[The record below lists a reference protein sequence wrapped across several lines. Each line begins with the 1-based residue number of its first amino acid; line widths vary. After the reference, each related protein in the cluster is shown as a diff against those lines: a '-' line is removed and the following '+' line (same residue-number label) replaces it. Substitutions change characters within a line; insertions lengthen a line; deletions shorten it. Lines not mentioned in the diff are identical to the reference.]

1 MATRSRHSATGRGG
15 SATVVMSQRVCPG
28 REDDYVAW
36 QEKVDVA
43 ARRFPGF
50 NGTEVVPPVAGAQ
63 DEWVVV
69 FRFDT
74 AEHLRVWSDSPE
86 RDALLAEGKP
96 LFAGPATQQVLA
108 GENAP
113 KPVTAVVS
121 HRVRPDQEAEF
132 LEFQDRLEE
141 AERAIPGYQG
151 SEVFRPVPGVQEDWT
166 ALFRFDSK
174 EHLDAWMRSE
184 ERRRLLED
192 ARCFENYEVRTVG
205 NAFGSWFPLSEG
217 SQAPPAPSWK
227 QAMTVLL
234 ALYPTVMILAFTLG
248 AWLNDAHVPPWLA
261 MFVSN
266 VASVAALTWLLMPA
280 LARALG
286 FWLQPTRRSPR
297 REALGVAVVAAVY
310 AVSLL
315 VFALVQ

>member
-1 MATRSRHSATGRGG
+1 MATRSGHAASEADG
-15 SATVVMSQRVCPG
+15 SATVVVSQRVRPG
-28 REDDYVAW
+28 REDDYAAW
-36 QEKVDVA
+36 QEKMDEA

-50 NGTEVVPPVAGAQ
+50 KGTEAVPPVAGVQ

-74 AEHLRVWSDSPE
+74 TPHLLAWSDSPE
-86 RDALLAEGKP
+86 RAGLLAEGKP
-96 LFAGPATQQVLA
+96 LFAGPTAQQVLA
-108 GENAP
+108 GEHVA
-113 KPVTAVVS
+113 KPVTAVIS
-121 HRVRPDQEAEF
+121 HRVSPDKEAEF
-132 LEFQDRLEE
+132 LEYQNRLEE
-141 AERAIPGYQG
+141 AERAFPGYQG

-184 ERRRLLED
+184 ERRRLLGD
-192 ARCFENYEVRTVG
+192 ATCFEDYEVRTVG
-205 NAFGSWFPLSEG
+205 NTFGSWFPLSEG

-234 ALYPTVMILAFTLG
+234 ALYPTVMILGFTLG
-248 AWLNDAHVPPWLA
+248 AGLQDAHVPFWLA

-266 VASVAALTWLLMPA
+266 MASVAALTWLLMPGVT
-280 LARALG
+280 RALR
-286 FWLQPTRRSPR
+286 FWLQPAGASRRR
-297 REALGVAVVAAVY
+297 QALGVAAVLAGY

-315 VFALVQ
+315 VFALIP